1 MIDEEQ
7 FEKWKKRNEEEIEH
21 LNAEIFKAESYI
33 KCLRQRKDAAI
44 LSSFPGGFRPSM
56 KVENMV
62 VGEWVVK
69 DE

>member
-1 MIDEEQ
+1 MIDEKEFKQ
-7 FEKWKKRNEEEIEH
+7 WEKRREEWIEH

-56 KVENMV
+56 EVENMV
-62 VGEWVVK
+62 VGEWV
-69 DE
+69 EEE